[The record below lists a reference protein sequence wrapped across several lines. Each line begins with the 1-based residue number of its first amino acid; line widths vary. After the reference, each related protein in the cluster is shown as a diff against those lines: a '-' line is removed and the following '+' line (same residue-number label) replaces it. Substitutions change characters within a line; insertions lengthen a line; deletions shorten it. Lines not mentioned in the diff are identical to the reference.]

1 MCFQALRALMALRV
15 FWVLACAVLSQLSV
29 VVGLRVA
36 LCVGRRMMTHRLVLA
51 IKTAAG
57 LSPGQVWSFGVSI
70 SVQTKPTAHVQCP
83 YTHVLDFVALQVT
96 SSFLLA

>member
-36 LCVGRRMMTHRLVLA
+36 LCVGRRM